1 MTPAVSWFLFGA
13 CIVVGAVVY
22 VVVVGGH
29 RYRSLETEWHR
40 IRWERRNGGGIVLF
54 PPGTSL
60 QEVESFIRIFGGIYD
75 HETRRDFDHDPLT
88 HDCEVCAGLRRR
100 AFNRLADRPGSPR
113 DTDELMAAIREELES

>member
-1 MTPAVSWFLFGA
+1 VTPLASWLLFGA
-13 CIVVGAVVY
+13 CVIVGATVY
-22 VVVVGGH
+22 VVVAGGR

-40 IRWERRNGGGIVLF
+40 IRWERRNGGGLVHF

-75 HETRRDFDHDPLT
+75 HEAHRDFDHDPLT